1 MRSID
6 FSGDGQISGIIHHR
20 TMFYIILACKY
31 EFIDIWYEVW
41 TQVFTILVCWFQVK
55 KKTSLQ
61 FKLKLLSVFIFLNI
75 CLCFS
80 R

>member
-31 EFIDIWYEVW
+31 EFIDI
-41 TQVFTILVCWFQVK
+41 
-55 KKTSLQ
+55 
-61 FKLKLLSVFIFLNI
+61 
-75 CLCFS
+75 
-80 R
+80 